1 MAEILFLATY
11 AELAQAAR
19 QVCAD
24 TDDVTIEV
32 ARMDE
37 AVKIA
42 RGAEK
47 RGYQVIISR
56 GVTSWMIKNAGI
68 ELPVVDVSIGGYD
81 IIRAYFQAK
90 KIASRVG
97 IVDDE
102 EVIVGI
108 DSLEEV
114 LGDKIIKYASSNEME
129 DINKGV
135 EYLRD
140 HGVEVVI
147 GKLAMVNEAKR
158 LGMKS
163 VVITSGYDAVRRAIY
178 EAQRVK
184 EVRKMEKKKAEQLKV
199 ILNFTYDGII
209 ALDET
214 GRITAFNRAA
224 EQLSGWKADS
234 AVGRYITE
242 VIPKAHCH
250 RLLKTG
256 EPEIGEFLELGN
268 SKVVANRVPIVVNN
282 RIEGVV
288 TTFQHIERLQKLESK
303 VRRQLA
309 ERGLI
314 AKFNFADIV
323 GQSPALRNA
332 VDLAKEYAGVDSTIL
347 IYGQT
352 GSGKEMF
359 AHAIHNSSK
368 RRNEPFVAI
377 NCAAVPESLLESELF
392 GYVEGAFTGARK
404 GGKAGM
410 FEMAHGGTLFLDEV
424 GEMSPMLQ
432 ARLLR
437 VIEQGEV
444 MRLGD
449 SSIVPINV
457 RLIAATHRDLR
468 KMVEKQEFRED
479 LYYRLN
485 VLSLKIPPLKD
496 RERDIIH
503 IGHRFLSEFCSR
515 RGKPIGH
522 FSPEAERLL
531 LKYSW
536 PGNIRE
542 LRNAMERLAMRP
554 WKGQIDVIDVSNALL
569 LEDSDPVLALDIF
582 DTNSSPS
589 APLDE
594 RVLDKRISTVEKHV
608 IYNVLQECKGN
619 RAEAARRLGISRT
632 TLWRKLQES

>member
-1 MAEILFLATY
+1 
-11 AELAQAAR
+11 
-19 QVCAD
+19 
-24 TDDVTIEV
+24 
-32 ARMDE
+32 
-37 AVKIA
+37 
-42 RGAEK
+42 
-47 RGYQVIISR
+47 
-56 GVTSWMIKNAGI
+56 
-68 ELPVVDVSIGGYD
+68 
-81 IIRAYFQAK
+81 
-90 KIASRVG
+90 
-97 IVDDE
+97 
-102 EVIVGI
+102 
-108 DSLEEV
+108 
-114 LGDKIIKYASSNEME
+114 
-129 DINKGV
+129 
-135 EYLRD
+135 
-140 HGVEVVI
+140 VVI

-163 VVITSGYDAVRRAIY
+163 VVITSGVDAVRRAIY
-178 EAQRVK
+178 EARRVK
-184 EVRKMEKKKAEQLKV
+184 EVRKLEKKKAEQFKV

-214 GRITAFNRAA
+214 GKITVFNRVA
-224 EQLSGWKADS
+224 EQISGWKSDR

-256 EPEIGEFLELGN
+256 QPEIGEFLEIGN
-268 SKVVANRVPIVVNN
+268 SKLVANRVPIVVDN

-288 TTFQHIERLQKLESK
+288 TTFQHIDRLQKLESK

-309 ERGLI
+309 ERGLV
-314 AKFNFADIV
+314 AKFSFEDIV
-323 GQSPALRNA
+323 GKSPAVKNA

-377 NCAAVPESLLESELF
+377 NCAALPESLLESELF

-449 SSIVPINV
+449 SSIVPVNV

-496 RERDIIH
+496 RERDILVIAQK
-503 IGHRFLSEFCSR
+503 FLNEFCSR
-515 RGKPIGH
+515 RGKAAGN
-522 FSPEAERLL
+522 FTPEAEKLL
-531 LKYSW
+531 MRYSW

-554 WKGQIDVIDVSNALL
+554 WKGLIDVIDVSNALL
-569 LEDSDPVLALDIF
+569 LEDADPVLAVSIF
-582 DTNSSPS
+582 DRIGED
-589 APLDE
+589 ALDLSE
-594 RVLDKRISTVEKHV
+594 EKVLDKRISTVEKHV
-608 IYNVLQECKGN
+608 IHNVLQECKGN

-632 TLWRKLQES
+632 TLWRKLQDSRI